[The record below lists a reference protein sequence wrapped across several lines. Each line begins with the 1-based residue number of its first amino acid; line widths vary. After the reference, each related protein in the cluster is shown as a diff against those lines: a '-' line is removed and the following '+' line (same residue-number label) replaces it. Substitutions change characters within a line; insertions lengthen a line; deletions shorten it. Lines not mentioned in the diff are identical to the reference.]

1 MTGVSSSEFRR
12 LDLMATARDSQT
24 WPWLRE
30 GVRILV
36 LDESPD
42 GKDRVALLRYEP
54 GASVPEHMH
63 RGRETIFVLEGT
75 QEDHTGSHPA
85 GTWLS
90 NPPGTRHSIR
100 SPEGCLVLIHWI
112 EPVEFI

>member
-1 MTGVSSSEFRR
+1 MSGDGFRR
-12 LDLMATARDSQT
+12 LDLATAAAGSDA

-36 LDESPD
+36 LDESQD
-42 GKDRVALLRYEP
+42 GTDRVALLRYDP
-54 GASVPEHMH
+54 GASVPEHEH
-63 RGRETIFVLEGT
+63 RGRETIYVLEGA
-75 QEDHTGSHPA
+75 QEDHTGRHPA

-100 SPEGCLVLIHWI
+100 SPEGCLVLIHWN
-112 EPVEFI
+112 EPVEFL